1 MTYQFILVT
10 KTEHV
15 TTITLNRPE
24 VMNAL
29 HAQMHVELEQA
40 LDAYAADVEQR
51 VCVITGAGERA
62 FCAGSD
68 LKAAALSSA
77 TGGAV
82 GGLGAGKYPRTG
94 YAGLIERYDLH
105 KPVIAAV
112 NGVAMG
118 GGFEIALAC
127 DLVVASE
134 NAVFGLP
141 EPLVGAVA
149 LGGGVHRLARQIGLK
164 QALGMILTGRKVS
177 AREGLALGFVNDV
190 VAPGKLLASVDRWSQ
205 QIIACSPIAIEASK
219 QAVYRG
225 LDETSLA
232 DAIRNQKG
240 YEKFAEWLKS
250 DDIREGPLAFSEKRK
265 PNWTKQK

>member
-10 KTEHV
+10 KTEQV

-29 HAQMHVELEQA
+29 HTPMHVELEQA
-40 LDAYAADVEQR
+40 FDAFAADASQR
-51 VCVITGAGERA
+51 VCIITGAGERA

-68 LKAAALSSA
+68 LKAAAQSNA
-77 TGGAV
+77 TGGI
-82 GGLGAGKYPRTG
+82 GAGKYPRTG

-118 GGFEIALAC
+118 GGFEIVLAC
-127 DLVVASE
+127 DLVIATDK
-134 NAVFGLP
+134 AIFGLP

-177 AREGLALGFVNDV
+177 AQEGLALGFVNEV
-190 VAPGKLLASVDRWSQ
+190 VAPSELIAAVDRLVQ

-225 LDETSLA
+225 LDESSLA
-232 DAIRNQKG
+232 AAIHNQKD
-240 YEKFAEWLKS
+240 YEKFAEWRES
-250 DDIREGPLAFSEKRK
+250 EDIREGPLAFAEKRK
-265 PNWTKQK
+265 PKWGKQE